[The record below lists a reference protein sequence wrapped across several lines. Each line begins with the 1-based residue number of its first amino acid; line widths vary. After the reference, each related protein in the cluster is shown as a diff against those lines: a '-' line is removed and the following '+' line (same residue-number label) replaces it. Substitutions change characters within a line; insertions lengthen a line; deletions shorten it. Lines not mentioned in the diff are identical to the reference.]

1 MAELAAGCV
10 APDGL
15 LLACCNVVEL
25 PWRKYRDQ
33 VLAGV
38 AAAGRAAEVAGVYH
52 EPALDF
58 PRSALT
64 EPYLK
69 MLLLKVA

>member
-1 MAELAAGCV
+1 MA
-10 APDGL
+10 
-15 LLACCNVVEL
+15 EL
-25 PWRKYRDQ
+25 PWRAFRER

-38 AAAGRAAEVAGVYH
+38 AASNRAAEVVGVYH

-58 PRSALT
+58 PAPMRG

-69 MLLLKVA
+69 ILAARLDAAS